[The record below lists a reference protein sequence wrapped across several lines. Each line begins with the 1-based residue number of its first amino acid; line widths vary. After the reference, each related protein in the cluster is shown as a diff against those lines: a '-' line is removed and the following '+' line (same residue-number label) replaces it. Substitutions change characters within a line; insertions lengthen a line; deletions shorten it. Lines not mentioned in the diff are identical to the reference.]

1 MWQHGW
7 WGVGRGYMFMC
18 GWVPL
23 LFTWKYHNIVNQL
36 YQVQNKKYKRK
47 KKYLKGFSDQH
58 SNSRTVVVWLKTSH
72 FFRASKAF
80 GQTNLLQKCTNA
92 YTPMYAAGIS
102 VMAGARKFLFLGI
115 LSIPLGLFLN
125 YSIPVACWLCCTK
138 APDQNPTRDWPL
150 QEKRGS
156 CDGWAPLRSSSKLFW
171 ASTVWPNA

>member
-1 MWQHGW
+1 MELCS
-7 WGVGRGYMFMC
+7 MLC
-18 GWVPL
+18 GSMDGGGGDTCLCVVESLCCSPESIITL
-23 LFTWKYHNIVNQL
+23 LISYT
-36 YQVQNKKYKRK
+36 QVQNKKFKRK

-102 VMAGARKFLFLGI
+102 VMAGARKFLFLRI

-156 CDGWAPLRSSSKLFW
+156 CDG
-171 ASTVWPNA
+171 